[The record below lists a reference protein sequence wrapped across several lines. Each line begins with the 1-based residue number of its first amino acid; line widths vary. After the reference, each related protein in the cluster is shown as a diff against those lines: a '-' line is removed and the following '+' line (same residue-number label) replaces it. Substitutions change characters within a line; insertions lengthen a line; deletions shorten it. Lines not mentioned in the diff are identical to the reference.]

1 MQIEQL
7 PVDGL
12 MPYARNSRTHSD
24 AQVAVVA
31 DSIKRFGFVNPAL
44 IRQGTIIA
52 GHGRLMAA
60 KKLGLADV
68 PCIRLDHMTED
79 EARAYVIADN
89 RIAELAAQ
97 RWQQFTGLRAV
108 RESDGLEFPE
118 LVN

>member
-1 MQIEQL
+1 
-7 PVDGL
+7 
-12 MPYARNSRTHSD
+12 
-24 AQVAVVA
+24 
-31 DSIKRFGFVNPAL
+31 
-44 IRQGTIIA
+44 
-52 GHGRLMAA
+52 
-60 KKLGLADV
+60 
-68 PCIRLDHMTED
+68 MTED